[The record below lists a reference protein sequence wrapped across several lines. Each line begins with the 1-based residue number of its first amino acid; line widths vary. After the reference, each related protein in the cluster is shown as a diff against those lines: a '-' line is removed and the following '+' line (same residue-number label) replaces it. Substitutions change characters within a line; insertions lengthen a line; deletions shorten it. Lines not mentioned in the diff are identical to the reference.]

1 MAAGLWTALKRSDLR
16 SYYRDNPFEVEALA
30 AACRTLL
37 RNRVCNNRIRNSR
50 ASTILGTQSNGSII
64 VKKLTSG
71 QVLRR
76 LFARATAGA
85 TALVGTTAVLY
96 AATATVPGTH
106 STIQAAITAVQGTS
120 GALVTVNS
128 NATFAENI
136 VTDAVDLVAGVGFSP
151 TIRPPSGNT
160 ISITTTGA
168 AAQSFT
174 LRGLRIE
181 DGGSNSA
188 DHINV
193 SAGGTGSL
201 TLNIDRVQISNPLG
215 GVATTGINLR
225 STTPTAAKTINL
237 TDSTIS
243 LTTTNNQSSRGVFMA
258 EGGALSVA
266 RSRFSNVGNF
276 TAFDIRGS
284 DTQPITFSLVD
295 SVFNI
300 AAPIG
305 PYSSML
311 MDLIN
316 AVTSDIRRNTFNFIG
331 DSQGSVSGIL
341 IRYITAGRT
350 HTISQNQFVGTG
362 LRAGSGV
369 NLVPFAGG
377 FSGTPGP
384 QSVTAVVTNNLMRN
398 LESGISANPQTP
410 GDTATVI
417 ALNNTIDSSNACL
430 SLSANDG
437 TTINGRFNNNLCTNI
452 AGAVVP
458 PGQGPGFVIGAIGAF
473 AGTGS
478 TISMTFSNNGFFNNP
493 NGNYSPTVAGVSS
506 VGVAFDANPL
516 YANPGAADFRL
527 SFGSPAIDSG
537 LTEAS
542 VTTDYNNAARPQAAA
557 YDIGAFEGGVVGLA
571 QLNAPVPTLGTLM
584 IGLLALLLA
593 AGAAGGLARSARE

>member
-1 MAAGLWTALKRSDLR
+1 MKRTTSSAPSAVTYLWLKLATLGAA
-16 SYYRDNPFEVEALA
+16 F
-30 AACRTLL
+30 
-37 RNRVCNNRIRNSR
+37 I
-50 ASTILGTQSNGSII
+50 GTG
-64 VKKLTSG
+64 
-71 QVLRR
+71 
-76 LFARATAGA
+76 FAPS
-85 TALVGTTAVLY
+85 LY

-136 VTDAVDLVAGVGFSP
+136 AITSAVDLVAGAGFSP
-151 TIRPPSGNT
+151 TIRPPSGDT
-160 ISITTTGA
+160 ISITTTGS

-188 DHINV
+188 NHIDI
-193 SAGGTGSL
+193 SAGGTGAA
-201 TLNIDRVQISNPLG
+201 TVTIDRVQISNPLG

-225 STTPTAAKTINL
+225 NAAASTAAKTINL

-243 LTTTNNQSSRGVFMA
+243 LNTTNNQSARGIFMA
-258 EGGALSVA
+258 EGGALNVA
-266 RSRFSNVGNF
+266 RSRFSNLGSF
-276 TAFDIRGS
+276 EAFDIRGS

-316 AVTSDIRRNTFNFIG
+316 DVTSDIRRNTFNFIG

-350 HTISQNQFVGTG
+350 HTITQNEFVGTG

-369 NLVPFAGG
+369 SVVPFAGG

-384 QSVTAVVTNNLMRN
+384 QSATAVVTNNLMRN
-398 LESGISANPQTP
+398 VENGLSANPQTP
-410 GDTATVI
+410 GDTATLI
-417 ALNNTIDSSNACL
+417 ALNNTIDSSDVCL

-437 TTINGRFNNNLCTNI
+437 TTINGRFDNNLCTNI

-458 PGQGPGFVIGAIGAF
+458 PGQGPGYIIGAISPF

-478 TISMTFSNNGFFNNP
+478 TIAMTFANNGFFNNP
-493 NGNYSPTVAGVSS
+493 NGNYSPTVAGISS
-506 VGVAFDANPL
+506 VGVAFDANPR
-516 YANPGAADFRL
+516 YANPGAANFRL

-542 VTTDYNNAARPQAAA
+542 VTVDYNNAARPQAAA
-557 YDIGAFEGGVVGLA
+557 YDIGAFEGGVVGA
-571 QLNAPVPTLGTLM
+571 VQVNEPVPTLGALM
-584 IGLLALLLA
+584 IGLLTLMLA
-593 AGAAGGLARSARE
+593 IGAAGGFARSARD